1 LHLGVHLSHLECSWL
16 GWQQVAAAALVSEG
30 QGRQRKELE
39 QEAVEQTDPRLEVEE
54 QELQKDLDHKL
65 VGLGLLLAQWG
76 AGQTTETQ
84 TDRQMELER
93 FDFARMIVG
102 VEGWQS

>member
-1 LHLGVHLSHLECSWL
+1 M
-16 GWQQVAAAALVSEG
+16 SEG
-30 QGRQRKELE
+30 QERQKKELE

-54 QELQKDLDHKL
+54 LQKDLGHKL